1 MYDRETGNLEYV
13 EYEKYQETLDNLENA
28 KKIIDSH
35 QELISDLI
43 ITLTDKLQELKDIL
57 NDTKKDLTQLTKD

>member
-1 MYDRETGNLEYV
+1 MYDKETGNLEYV

-28 KKIIDSH
+28 KKIIDNH
-35 QELISDLI
+35 QELISNLI

-57 NDTKKDLTQLTKD
+57 NDTKKDLTQLNQD

>member
-1 MYDRETGNLEYV
+1 MYDKETGNLEYV

-28 KKIIDSH
+28 KKIIDNH
-35 QELISDLI
+35 QELISNLI

-57 NDTKKDLTQLTKD
+57 NDTKKDLTKLNQD